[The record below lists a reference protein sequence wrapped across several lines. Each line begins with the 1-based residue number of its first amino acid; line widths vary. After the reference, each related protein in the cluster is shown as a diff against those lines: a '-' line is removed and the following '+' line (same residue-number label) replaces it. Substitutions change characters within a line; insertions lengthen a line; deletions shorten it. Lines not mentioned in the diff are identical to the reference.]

1 MLSSGSKDIFKQLTA
16 GISFDKKKFRVEAEK
31 FGLCTKD
38 GTNKNGPEKKPWISL
53 DETPVPDSNLPSSE
67 SEEEDNE
74 EEDESSLTLLGDMTV
89 QSKKAKKDKRPK
101 SREAQLRLHK
111 ENVNRFRNV
120 NRIHVNG
127 TDIADPIDDWTKLK
141 DNYGMPDNLLS
152 VVQSAYATPT
162 PIQMQAIP
170 LMLERRELLACA
182 PTGSGKTAAYVLP
195 VVHHLREPRNKK
207 GFRAVIVAPT
217 RELSLQIHRECA
229 CLCEPRQLRAYVIDK
244 VQKFQKSSRKGD
256 ILVTT
261 PNRLVYL
268 LQQDIVSLRNVEWL
282 IVDESDKLFEAGPK
296 GFRDQL
302 AAIYQ
307 ACDGANVRRA
317 MFSATLAVDVEQ
329 WCKLN
334 LDNVASVTIGER
346 NATTETV
353 EQRLLYT
360 GTERGKMIAFKSLL
374 REGLKPPVLVFVQE
388 KDRAKELFAELVKEG
403 IHADVIHSERSV
415 LQRDNT
421 VKAFRAGTIW
431 VLICTELMGRG
442 IDFKG
447 VNLVINY
454 DFPPSTISYVHR
466 IGRTGRAGRPGKAV
480 TFFTDKDK
488 TLLRNIASIVKA
500 SGGEVP
506 EYMLHLKKANRKEKR
521 KLAKTPVERENISR
535 ESEYDKEK
543 REKMDKIIA
552 KSKANKRKRE
562 ERWAAKQ
569 SDLNETAKRPKVAT
583 SEIKQKKKMKKAKKS
598 SE

>member
-141 DNYGMPDNLLS
+141 DNHGMPDNLLS

-229 CLCEPRQLRAYVIDK
+229 RLCEPRQLRAYVIDK

-403 IHADVIHSERSV
+403 IHVDVIHSERSV